1 MTGIMVRTEDLGVSY
16 GDTRVLEAISIAVN
30 EGSFIGILGP
40 NGCGKTTLLRALS
53 RIIDPAVGTVTID
66 GREIAGYSIR
76 ELATVVGAVPQET
89 AVTFDFTVEE
99 IVQMGRHPYLGR
111 LSSMNEEDY
120 AICRH
125 AMDLTNTAYLADR
138 LITEI
143 SGGERQRVLIAR
155 ALAQTP
161 RVLLLD
167 EPTSH
172 LDISHQIE
180 ILSIIRGLIPQVTV
194 IGVFH
199 DINLAA
205 YFCDT
210 VILMEQAHIAAVG
223 TPAAVITDLNIRAVF
238 GVDMIVRTHP
248 LTGRPYVVPRYDP
261 GPPPTVEH
269 PLRVHVV
276 CGGGTGAET
285 LYALRSA
292 GHEVTAGALSAND
305 SDCTTADGL
314 GIRVIREP
322 PFAPISSRSLEEY
335 SAVLRTSDAVVV
347 TGMPVGPGNVG
358 NLQELRN
365 HAGLTIFLLSPG
377 GADAADQ
384 DYTGGEATSILETL
398 LHEGAV
404 QVGNVSELLER
415 LAALRADRA

>member
-1 MTGIMVRTEDLGVSY
+1 MTGIMVRTEDLDVSY
-16 GDTRVLEAISIAVN
+16 GDTRVLQAVSLAVAG
-30 EGSFIGILGP
+30 GSFIGILGP

-53 RIIDPAVGTVTID
+53 RIIEPTAGTVMVD
-66 GREIAGYSIR
+66 GRDIGGYSIR
-76 ELATVVGAVPQET
+76 DLATIMGAVPQET

-99 IVQMGRHPYLGR
+99 IVQMGRHPHLGR
-111 LSSMNEEDY
+111 LSSMGEEDY

-125 AMDLTNTAYLADR
+125 AMEITNTAYLADR

-155 ALAQTP
+155 ALAQKP

-205 YFCDT
+205 YFCDIL
-210 VILMEQAHIAAVG
+210 ILMEQARIAAVG
-223 TPAAVITDLNIRAVF
+223 TPTAVITDRNIREIF
-238 GVDMIVRTHP
+238 GVEMIVRTHP
-248 LTGRPYVVPRYDP
+248 ITGRPYAVPRYEP
-261 GPPPTVEH
+261 GPVVER
-269 PLRVHVV
+269 PLRVHAV

-292 GHEVTAGALSAND
+292 GHEVTAGVLSAND

-335 SAVLRTSDAVVV
+335 AAVLQASDVVVV
-347 TGMPVGPGNVG
+347 TGMPIGPGNID
-358 NLQELRN
+358 NLRALLD
-365 HAGLTIFLLSPG
+365 HAGLTVFLLSPAG
-377 GADAADQ
+377 TDPADH
-384 DYTGGEATSILETL
+384 DYTGGEATAILDAL
-398 LHEGAV
+398 LNNGAV
-404 QVGNVSELLER
+404 RVGSVSELLDR
-415 LAALRADRA
+415 LAARRTDRT

>member
-1 MTGIMVRTEDLGVSY
+1 MTGIMVRTEGLDVSY
-16 GDTRVLEAISIAVN
+16 GDTRVLEAVSLAVQ

-40 NGCGKTTLLRALS
+40 NGCGKTTLMRALS
-53 RIIDPAVGTVTID
+53 RIIEPAAGTVMVD
-66 GREIAGYSIR
+66 GREIGEYSIR
-76 ELATVVGAVPQET
+76 GLATIMGAVPQET

-99 IVQMGRHPYLGR
+99 IVQMGRHPHLGR
-111 LSSMNEEDY
+111 LSSMGEEDY

-125 AMDLTNTAYLADR
+125 AMEITNTAYLADR

-155 ALAQTP
+155 ALAQKP

-210 VILMEQAHIAAVG
+210 VILMEQARIAAVG
-223 TPAAVITDLNIRAVF
+223 TPAAVITDQNIREIF
-238 GVDMIVRTHP
+238 GVEMIVRTHP
-248 LTGRPYVVPRYDP
+248 ITGRPYVVPRYEP
-261 GPPPTVEH
+261 GPVVER

-292 GHEVTAGALSAND
+292 GHEVTAGVLSAND

-314 GIRVIREP
+314 GIRVIQEP
-322 PFAPISSRSLEEY
+322 PFAPISRRSLEEY
-335 SAVLRTSDAVVV
+335 AAVLQVSDVVVV
-347 TGMPVGPGNVG
+347 TGMPIGPGNID
-358 NLQELRN
+358 NLRALLG
-365 HAGLTIFLLSPG
+365 HAGLLIFLLSPG
-377 GADAADQ
+377 GTDPADH
-384 DYTGGEATSILETL
+384 DYTGGEATAILDAL
-398 LHEGAV
+398 LNNGAV
-404 QVGNVSELLER
+404 RVGSVSELLDR
-415 LAALRADRA
+415 LAARRADRR

>member
-1 MTGIMVRTEDLGVSY
+1 MTGIMVRTEDLDVSY
-16 GDTRVLEAISIAVN
+16 GDTCVLQAVSLAVQ

-53 RIIDPAVGTVTID
+53 RIIEPAAGAVTVD
-66 GREIAGYSIR
+66 GREIGEYSIR
-76 ELATVVGAVPQET
+76 DLAKVMGAVPQET

-111 LSSMNEEDY
+111 LSSMGEEDY

-125 AMDLTNTAYLADR
+125 AMEITNTAYLADR

-155 ALAQTP
+155 ALAQRP

-180 ILSIIRGLIPQVTV
+180 VLSIIRGLVPEVTV

-210 VILMEQAHIAAVG
+210 VILMERARIAAVG
-223 TPAAVITDLNIRAVF
+223 TPAAVITDRNIREIF
-238 GVDMIVRTHP
+238 GVEMIVRTHP
-248 LTGRPYVVPRYDP
+248 LTGRPYVVPRYEP
-261 GPPPTVEH
+261 GQVVER

-276 CGGGTGAET
+276 CGGGTGAEA

-292 GHEVTAGALSAND
+292 GHEVTAGVLSAND
-305 SDCTTADGL
+305 SDCVTADGL

-335 SAVLRTSDAVVV
+335 AAVLGASDAVVV
-347 TGMPVGPGNVG
+347 TGMPVGPGNIE
-358 NLQELRN
+358 NLRALLD
-365 HAGLTIFLLSPG
+365 HAGLTVFLLSPE
-377 GADAADQ
+377 GAAAADH
-384 DYTGGEATSILETL
+384 DYTGGEATAILEAL
-398 LHEGAV
+398 VKRGAV
-404 QVGNVSELLER
+404 RVRGVHALLDR
-415 LAALRADRA
+415 MAARRADRP

>member
-66 GREIAGYSIR
+66 GMDIAGYSFR
-76 ELATVVGAVPQET
+76 ELATILGAVPQET

-111 LSSMNEEDY
+111 LSSMDEEDY
-120 AICRH
+120 AAYRH

-172 LDISHQIE
+172 LDINHQIE
-180 ILSIIRGLIPQVTV
+180 ILSIIRGLTPGVTV
-194 IGVFH
+194 ISVFH

-210 VILMEQAHIAAVG
+210 IVLMERARIAAVG
-223 TPAAVITDLNIRAVF
+223 APAAVITDLNIRTVF

-248 LTGRPYVVPRYDP
+248 LTGRPYTVPRYDP
-261 GPPPTVEH
+261 GPVVEQ
-269 PLRVHVV
+269 PLQVHVV

-292 GHEVTAGALSAND
+292 GHEVTAGVLSAND

-314 GIRVIREP
+314 GIRVIREL
-322 PFAPISSRSLEEY
+322 PFAPISPASLKEY
-335 SAVLRTSDAVVV
+335 SALLDVSDAVVV
-347 TGMPVGPGNVG
+347 TGMPVGPGNID
-358 NLQELRN
+358 NLRELGN
-365 HAGLTIFLLSPG
+365 HAGLLIFLLSPG
-377 GADAADQ
+377 EAGTADQ
-384 DYTGGEATSILETL
+384 DYTGGEATSLFEGL
-398 LHEGAV
+398 LNRGAV
-404 QVGNVSELLER
+404 QAGSVPELVNR
-415 LAALRADRA
+415 LATLRADRA

>member
-1 MTGIMVRTEDLGVSY
+1 MIRTEELDVSY
-16 GDTRVLEAISIAVN
+16 GTKPVLEAISIAVK

-53 RIIDPAVGTVTID
+53 RIIDPDAGSVYVGD
-66 GREIAGYSIR
+66 REIDGYSIR
-76 ELATVVGAVPQET
+76 ELATIVGAVPQET

-111 LSSMNEEDY
+111 LSSMSEEDY

-125 AMDLTNTAYLADR
+125 AMEITNTAYLAGS

-172 LDISHQIE
+172 LDINHQIE
-180 ILSIIRGLIPQVTV
+180 VLSIIRGLVPEVTV

-210 VILMEQAHIAAVG
+210 VVLMERAHIAAVG
-223 TPAAVITDLNIRAVF
+223 TPAAVITDRNIREIF

-248 LTGRPYVVPRYDP
+248 ITGRPYVVPRYDS
-261 GPPPTVEH
+261 GPPVDH

-276 CGGGTGAET
+276 CGGGTGGET
-285 LYALRSA
+285 LYALRAA
-292 GHEVTAGALSAND
+292 GHEVTAGVLSAND
-305 SDCTTADGL
+305 SDCTAAEGL

-322 PFAPISSRSLEEY
+322 PFAPISHHSLEEY
-335 SAVLRTSDAVVV
+335 SAILSASDAVIV
-347 TGMPVGPGNVG
+347 TGMSVGPGNID
-358 NLQELRN
+358 NLRELKC
-365 HAGLTIFLLSPG
+365 HARPRIFLLSSDGTG
-377 GADAADQ
+377 GADQ
-384 DYTGGEATSILETL
+384 DYTGGEATAILD
-398 LHEGAV
+398 G
-404 QVGNVSELLER
+404 LLENGAERIGSVPDLVNR
-415 LAALRADRA
+415 LAALRADPA

>member
-1 MTGIMVRTEDLGVSY
+1 MTGIMVRTEGLDVSY
-16 GDTRVLEAISIAVN
+16 GDTRVLEAVSLAVQ

-40 NGCGKTTLLRALS
+40 NGCGKTTLMRALS
-53 RIIDPAVGTVTID
+53 RIIEPAAGTVMVD
-66 GREIAGYSIR
+66 GREIGEYSIR
-76 ELATVVGAVPQET
+76 GLATIMGAVPQET

-99 IVQMGRHPYLGR
+99 IVQMGRHPHLGR
-111 LSSMNEEDY
+111 LSSMGEEDY
-120 AICRH
+120 VICRH
-125 AMDLTNTAYLADR
+125 AMEITNTAYLADR

-155 ALAQTP
+155 ALAQKP

-180 ILSIIRGLIPQVTV
+180 ILSIIRGLVPQVTV

-210 VILMEQAHIAAVG
+210 IILMEQARIAAVG
-223 TPAAVITDLNIRAVF
+223 TPAAVITDQNIREVF
-238 GVDMIVRTHP
+238 GVEMIVRTHP
-248 LTGRPYVVPRYDP
+248 ITGRPYVVPRYEP
-261 GPPPTVEH
+261 GPVVER

-292 GHEVTAGALSAND
+292 GHEVTVGVLSAND

-322 PFAPISSRSLEEY
+322 PFAPISRRSLEEY
-335 SAVLRTSDAVVV
+335 AAVLRASDAVVV
-347 TGMPVGPGNVG
+347 TGMPVGPGNID
-358 NLQELRN
+358 NLRALLD
-365 HAGLTIFLLSPG
+365 HAGLLVFLLSPG
-377 GADAADQ
+377 GADPADH
-384 DYTGGEATSILETL
+384 DYTGGEATAILDAL
-398 LHEGAV
+398 LNNGAV
-404 QVGNVSELLER
+404 RVGSVSELLDR
-415 LAALRADRA
+415 LAARMADRA

>member
-1 MTGIMVRTEDLGVSY
+1 MTGIMVRTEDLDVSY
-16 GDTRVLEAISIAVN
+16 GDTRVLQAVSLAVAG
-30 EGSFIGILGP
+30 GSFIGILGP

-53 RIIDPAVGTVTID
+53 RIIEPTAGTVMVD
-66 GREIAGYSIR
+66 GRDIGGYSIR
-76 ELATVVGAVPQET
+76 DLATIMGAVPQET

-99 IVQMGRHPYLGR
+99 IVQMGRHPHLGR
-111 LSSMNEEDY
+111 LSSMGEEDY

-125 AMDLTNTAYLADR
+125 AMEITNTAYLADR

-155 ALAQTP
+155 ALAQKP

-205 YFCDT
+205 YFCDIL
-210 VILMEQAHIAAVG
+210 ILMEQARIAAVG
-223 TPAAVITDLNIRAVF
+223 TPTAVITDRNIREIF
-238 GVDMIVRTHP
+238 GVEMIVRTHP
-248 LTGRPYVVPRYDP
+248 ITGRPYAVPRYEP
-261 GPPPTVEH
+261 GPVVER
-269 PLRVHVV
+269 PLRVHAV

-292 GHEVTAGALSAND
+292 GHEVTAGVLSAND

-322 PFAPISSRSLEEY
+322 PFAPISRRSLEEY
-335 SAVLRTSDAVVV
+335 AAVLQASDVVVV
-347 TGMPVGPGNVG
+347 TGMPIGPGNID
-358 NLQELRN
+358 NLRALLD
-365 HAGLTIFLLSPG
+365 HAGLTVFLLSPG
-377 GADAADQ
+377 GTDPADH
-384 DYTGGEATSILETL
+384 DYTGGEATAILDAL
-398 LHEGAV
+398 LNNGAV
-404 QVGNVSELLER
+404 RVGSVSELLDR
-415 LAALRADRA
+415 LAARRTDRT

>member
-16 GDTRVLEAISIAVN
+16 GETRVLEAISLAVK

-53 RIIDPAVGTVTID
+53 RIIDPEAGTVMIE
-66 GREIAGYSIR
+66 GREISGYSIR

-111 LSSMNEEDY
+111 LSSMDGEDY

-125 AMDLTNTAYLADR
+125 AMEITNTAHLADR

-180 ILSIIRGLIPQVTV
+180 ILSIIRGLVPQVTV

-210 VILMEQAHIAAVG
+210 VILMEEAHIAAVG
-223 TPAAVITDLNIRAVF
+223 TPAAVITDRKIREIF
-238 GVDMIVRTHP
+238 GVEMIVRTHP
-248 LTGRPYVVPRYDP
+248 LTGRPYVVPRYEP
-261 GPPPTVEH
+261 GPVAGH

-292 GHEVTAGALSAND
+292 GHEVTAGVLSAND
-305 SDCTTADGL
+305 SDCITADGL
-314 GIRVIREP
+314 GIRVIREH

-335 SAVLRTSDAVVV
+335 AAVLGVSDAVVV
-347 TGMPVGPGNVG
+347 TGMPVGPGNID
-358 NLQELRN
+358 NLRALRG
-365 HAGLTIFLLSPG
+365 HASLPVFLLSQCG
-377 GADAADQ
+377 LAAADR
-384 DYTGGEATSILETL
+384 DYTGGEATAILEAL
-398 LHEGAV
+398 VNEGSV
-404 QVGNVSELLER
+404 RVGSVPELLDC
-415 LAALRADRA
+415 LATRMADRP